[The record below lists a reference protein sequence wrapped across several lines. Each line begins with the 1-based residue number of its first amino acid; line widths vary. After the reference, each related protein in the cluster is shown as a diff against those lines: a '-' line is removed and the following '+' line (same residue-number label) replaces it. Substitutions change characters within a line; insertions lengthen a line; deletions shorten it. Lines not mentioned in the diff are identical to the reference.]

1 MLFSGNQNQNKMKT
15 IKVLTPQAIKRHVAS
30 QSIKAVC
37 GVLRLPNPQ
46 QFRRTPFLLYSG
58 VCAAW
63 VYCTAFDFK
72 SPLADYEGKE
82 VVFFA
87 PRSRGLSIVDAQ
99 SGSGTKY
106 LWVTGSCAIFTKD
119 MFEAHMAIKKTT
131 VEYV

>member
-1 MLFSGNQNQNKMKT
+1 MKT
-15 IKVLTPQAIKRHVAS
+15 IKVLTPQAIKRHAAS

-37 GVLRLPNPQ
+37 GILDMTEP
-46 QFRRTPFLLYSG
+46 QFRRMKFRLLDG
-58 VCAAW
+58 DKATW

-72 SPLADYEGKE
+72 TPLADYQGKE
-82 VVFFA
+82 VIFFA
-87 PRSRGLSIVDAQ
+87 PRSRGISIVDAQ

-119 MFEAHMAIKKTT
+119 MFEAHMALKKTT

>member
-1 MLFSGNQNQNKMKT
+1 MKT

-30 QSIKAVC
+30 QSIKAVS
-37 GVLRLPNPQ
+37 GVLNITEPQ
-46 QFRRTPFLLYSG
+46 QYRRSHFTLFLPDEPT
-58 VCAAW
+58 W
-63 VYCTAFDFK
+63 VYCKAFDFK
-72 SPLADYEGKE
+72 SPLADYQGKE

>member
-1 MLFSGNQNQNKMKT
+1 MKT

-37 GVLRLPNPQ
+37 GALELKQ
-46 QFRRTPFLLYSG
+46 AMLQRRTQFILASNRY
-58 VCAAW
+58 ATW

-72 SPLADYEGKE
+72 TPLADYEGKE

-106 LWVTGSCAIFTKD
+106 LWVTGSCSIFTKD